1 MGLSFLMLNP
11 TTYNYRC
18 ETLESFTWKYIIRI
32 KDYRYEYSKNQ
43 VSTPKSPYKKS
54 TAREDTLMLTIMY
67 RGGGERGAM
76 GGQIDPHPVVF
87 RKIYV
92 LKSL

>member
-32 KDYRYEYSKNQ
+32 KDYQYEYSKNRFQ
-43 VSTPKSPYKKS
+43 LRNHRT
-54 TAREDTLMLTIMY
+54 
-67 RGGGERGAM
+67 
-76 GGQIDPHPVVF
+76 
-87 RKIYV
+87 
-92 LKSL
+92 KSLQRERTQ